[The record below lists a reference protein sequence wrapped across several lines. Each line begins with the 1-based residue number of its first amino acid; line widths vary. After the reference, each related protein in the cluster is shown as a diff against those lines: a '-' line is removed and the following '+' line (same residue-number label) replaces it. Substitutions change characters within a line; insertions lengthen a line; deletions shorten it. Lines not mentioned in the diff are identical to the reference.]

1 MVNNYPHIDKD
12 LSHWPITKQSQ
23 DREGFI
29 DRLNDFVVKQLLE
42 NHKDLYSLISKTIY
56 LEKQR
61 VKLSPWKVDPPDDKE
76 YWNKITKDLE
86 VSQSLEDKYEIQLNL
101 LKKIVNRYNNE
112 IVPKF
117 KPGTFK
123 FGRFFLTT
131 FFSRIFNRYFEKGM
145 FRWGNKSDL
154 SKKIILKGP
163 VEKIRE
169 LYKKG
174 TLVMVPTHYS
184 NLDSIMIGYAI
195 DTNVGLPFFSYGA
208 GLNLLNNEIVGYFID
223 RLGAFRVDRRKK
235 NPIYLECLKSM
246 TSYSVYEGLNCLFFP
261 GGTRSRSGRTEDKL
275 KLGLLGSAIEAQRIH
290 IEGGSDK
297 RVFLVPLCVGYHF
310 VMEAPSLV
318 DQHLRSLG
326 NEQYS
331 RSGSAKPTSS
341 SLWKFFKQIYTKSSE
356 VYMSFGEPLDILG
369 NVVDIKGNSVDKFGN
384 PIQIKDYFIS
394 ENSIAN
400 DKQRDGVYAKNLAEV
415 LVKSYKKY
423 NVILSSNVVSFT
435 AFHMINNEFKEE
447 GYISLI
453 NKKNKTYDIA
463 CEEFF
468 ENVKKIVEF
477 IKGMNKNG
485 EVTLSNEPWEDIEVI
500 IKMGIEK
507 GGIYHSKPLLEINKN
522 NVILCRDF
530 SLLYFYHN
538 RLCNYG
544 LESLMGWHTVE

>member
-1 MVNNYPHIDKD
+1 MANTYPHIDED
-12 LSHWPITKQSQ
+12 LSKWPITKQSQ
-23 DREGFI
+23 DRTGFI
-29 DRLNDFVVKQLLE
+29 ERLNDFVIKQLVE
-42 NHKDLYSLISKTIY
+42 NHKDLQSLISKTIY
-56 LEKQR
+56 LERQR

-76 YWNKITKDLE
+76 YWNKIAKDLE

-101 LKKIVNRYNNE
+101 LKKIVNRYDNE

-145 FRWGNKSDL
+145 FRWGNKNDL

-163 VEKIRE
+163 VEKIRK

-208 GLNLLNNEIVGYFID
+208 GLNLLNNEVVGYFID

-297 RVFLVPLCVGYHF
+297 KIFLVPLCVGYHF

-331 RSGSAKPTSS
+331 KSGSAKPTSS

-369 NVVDIKGNSVDKFGN
+369 NVVDANGNSVDKFGN

-415 LVKSYKKY
+415 LVKSFKKY

-453 NKKNKTYDIA
+453 NKKNKTYDISY
-463 CEEFF
+463 EEFF
-468 ENVKKIVEF
+468 ENIKKIVEF
-477 IKGMNKNG
+477 IKEMDKNG
-485 EVTLSNEPWEDIEVI
+485 EVTLSDEPWEDIEVI
-500 IKMGIEK
+500 IWLGIEK
-507 GGIYHSKPLLEINKN
+507 GGIYHSKPLLELNKSN
-522 NVILCRDF
+522 LILCRDF

-538 RLCNYG
+538 RLSNYG
-544 LESLMGWHTVE
+544 LESLMGWRTVL